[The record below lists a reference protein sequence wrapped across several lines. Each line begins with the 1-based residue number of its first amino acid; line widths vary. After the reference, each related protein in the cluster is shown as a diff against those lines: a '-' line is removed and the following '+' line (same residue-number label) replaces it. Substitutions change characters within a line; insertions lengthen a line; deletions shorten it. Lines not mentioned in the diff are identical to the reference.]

1 MYNIGKMDK
10 KDKITQFSIK
20 YRPMYFKDV
29 FGQQDVVKQLIQRSK
44 TNNFPQVVLFQGKY
58 GVGKSTL
65 AYILAAAMNKHDED
79 GEPIWDCPDNI
90 SIAKQTFDRDTLLL
104 DGSTMSGKDDMI
116 GFTNSI
122 KTRALYAENGI
133 RIFIIEEADQ
143 ISSASALS
151 LLKILENPN
160 PNNKFI
166 LLSMENKV
174 PPAIKSRCQVYNLKP
189 LSVKDS
195 MYAMK
200 SILEKEGKWNDPNI
214 PNEFR
219 LEGLSTIAA
228 SSNGSLR
235 VALQNLEACLEA
247 ECYTPEQINDLLGTV
262 DEVSTFKI
270 LQGLLNKSNDEIMWA
285 NIYKADPQELY
296 NYMTL
301 LLSNAMIYKTTG
313 YIDNESFRSSTTN
326 IANSPNVDSLFDILT
341 MSPQLNKPYM
351 RKCDLLSALA
361 SYYRVRKIGNE
372 EQGEKLLKAIGNEQ
386 ESKSHPGV
394 KVRQRKVDI
403 SF

>member
-1 MYNIGKMDK
+1 
-10 KDKITQFSIK
+10 
-20 YRPMYFKDV
+20 
-29 FGQQDVVKQLIQRSK
+29 
-44 TNNFPQVVLFQGKY
+44 
-58 GVGKSTL
+58 
-65 AYILAAAMNKHDED
+65 
-79 GEPIWDCPDNI
+79 
-90 SIAKQTFDRDTLLL
+90 
-104 DGSTMSGKDDMI
+104 
-116 GFTNSI
+116 
-122 KTRALYAENGI
+122 
-133 RIFIIEEADQ
+133 
-143 ISSASALS
+143 
-151 LLKILENPN
+151 
-160 PNNKFI
+160 
-166 LLSMENKV
+166 
-174 PPAIKSRCQVYNLKP
+174 
-189 LSVKDS
+189 
-195 MYAMK
+195 
-200 SILEKEGKWNDPNI
+200 
-214 PNEFR
+214 
-219 LEGLSTIAA
+219 
-228 SSNGSLR
+228 
-235 VALQNLEACLEA
+235 
-247 ECYTPEQINDLLGTV
+247 
-262 DEVSTFKI
+262 
-270 LQGLLNKSNDEIMWA
+270 MWA

>member
-1 MYNIGKMDK
+1 MDK
-10 KDKITQFSIK
+10 KEKVTQFSIK
-20 YRPMYFKDV
+20 YRPMYFRDV
-29 FGQQDVVKQLIQRSK
+29 FGQPDVVKQLIQRSK

-104 DGSTMSGKDDMI
+104 DGSVLSGKDDMI

-143 ISSASALS
+143 ISSAAALS

-200 SILEKEGKWNDPNI
+200 AILEKEGKWNDPDI

-247 ECYTPEQINDLLGTV
+247 ECYTPEQINNLLGTV

-313 YIDNESFRSSTTN
+313 YVDNESFRSSTTN
-326 IANSPNVDSLFDILT
+326 IANSSNVDSLFDILT

-386 ESKSHPGV
+386 ESKNHPGV

>member
-1 MYNIGKMDK
+1 MDK
-10 KDKITQFSIK
+10 KEKVTQFSIK
-20 YRPMYFKDV
+20 YRPMYFRDV

-44 TNNFPQVVLFQGKY
+44 TNNFPQAVLFQGKY
-58 GVGKSTL
+58 GIGKSTL

-79 GEPIWDCPDNI
+79 GEPIWNCPDNI
-90 SIAKQTFDRDTLLL
+90 SIANQTFDRDTLLL

-143 ISSASALS
+143 ISSAAALS

-200 SILEKEGKWNDPNI
+200 SILEKEGKWNDPDI
-214 PNEFR
+214 PNDFR
-219 LEGLSTIAA
+219 LQGLSTIAA

-247 ECYTPEQINDLLGTV
+247 ECYTPDQINDLLGTV

-326 IANSPNVDSLFDILT
+326 IANSTNVDSLFDILT

>member
-1 MYNIGKMDK
+1 MDK
-10 KDKITQFSIK
+10 INNNNSQFSIK
-20 YRPMYFKDV
+20 YRPYNID
-29 FGQQDVVKQLIQRSK
+29 DVVGQTEIVKAVKARMKDGRWPTAMLLQGPSGTGK
-44 TNNFPQVVLFQGKY
+44 TTVAK
-58 GVGKSTL
+58 
-65 AYILAAAMNKHDED
+65 IIAMAINCENPTEE
-79 GEPIWDCPDNI
+79 EPVCGHCVSCK
-90 SIAKQTFDRDTLLL
+90 SIAADAYDRDVIIIDASQQGQKDSVLELTSLL
-104 DGSTMSGKDDMI
+104 
-116 GFTNSI
+116 
-122 KTRALYAENGI
+122 KTRPLMDKH
-133 RIFIIEEADQ
+133 RIVLIDEIDQ
-143 ISSASALS
+143 ASSAFKLA
-151 LLKILENPN
+151 LLKILEKDYTRNPTH
-160 PNNKFI
+160 FI
-166 LLSMENKV
+166 LMSMEPNGV
-174 PPAIKSRCQVYNLKP
+174 PYAIKSRCQCFNFKPISNLDIMKA
-189 LSVKDS
+189 LFKTLQKLDDS
-195 MYAMK
+195 TYK
-200 SILEKEGKWNDPNI
+200 EPPESFIKEGLPV
-214 PNEFR
+214 
-219 LEGLSTIAA
+219 IAA
-228 SSNGSLR
+228 SAKGSLR
-235 VALQNLEACLEA
+235 AGLQNLEACLEA